1 MSDGSNTRPPREMN
15 SWLAW
20 LRGLARGKGEQSLR
34 ESLEGIIDEHA
45 EATFHTPDQGERE
58 MIRNLLEFGEM
69 TVDDVMV
76 PRADIYAV
84 PAAISLD
91 KLIETFLESGHSRL
105 VVYGESLD
113 DVTGMVHVRDVLQ
126 YWNRRD
132 DFSLQAILRKVLFI
146 PPSQSLRDVLAQIQ
160 AARSHLAIV
169 IDEYGGTDGLVTIED
184 LVEEIVGDIEDEHD
198 EEEAPMFSV
207 GPDGV
212 LDADAR
218 APVEDVETALGQHLL
233 TDDLEEE
240 IDTIGGLVVSL
251 VGRVPEAGEKLA
263 LVPGF
268 EFEVVD
274 ADPRMV
280 RRLRIYRTIAPNS
293 VED

>member
-84 PAAISLD
+84 PATISLD

-146 PPSQSLRDVLAQIQ
+146 PPSQSLRDVLAQALGVTGRVVKRRLLLLCGQTRIHLDRVTGLGDFLELEVVLREDQ
-160 AARSHLAIV
+160 SAAQGEAIAEGLCARLGLDPDARIAGAYRDLLAAAGTLRGMKERKEETPPAARRSTAPPGPP
-169 IDEYGGTDGLVTIED
+169 EKGGE
-184 LVEEIVGDIEDEHD
+184 
-198 EEEAPMFSV
+198 
-207 GPDGV
+207 
-212 LDADAR
+212 
-218 APVEDVETALGQHLL
+218 
-233 TDDLEEE
+233 
-240 IDTIGGLVVSL
+240 
-251 VGRVPEAGEKLA
+251 
-263 LVPGF
+263 
-268 EFEVVD
+268 
-274 ADPRMV
+274 
-280 RRLRIYRTIAPNS
+280 
-293 VED
+293 